1 MTDLWAERRD
11 DAASAAASAAVAVLV
26 VVVATKRGDC
36 LPVRRYIIIIII
48 IIIII
53 GRRIT
58 TITEDTRETTFLFQR
73 LSKEAKS
80 FPKTA
85 KRKCSFFPQ
94 QYGNRENCRCNHNF
108 VCLA

>member
-11 DAASAAASAAVAVLV
+11 DAASAAASAAVAVVV

-36 LPVRRYIIIIII
+36 LPVRRYII

-85 KRKCSFFPQ
+85 ERKCSFFPE
-94 QYGNRENCRCNHNF
+94 QYGNREKCRCNHNV